1 MSSSFKVALAGLGTV
16 GGGTVRLLRQQ
27 ADLIA
32 RRVGR
37 RVELVAASA
46 LVAPPDLD
54 LTGVAWFPDAVTM
67 AAEADADLVIELI
80 GGAHGIA
87 LKVCETAL
95 KAGRH
100 VVTANKAMLAHHGA
114 ELAALAESKGV
125 FLGFEA
131 SVAGGIPV
139 IKVLRE
145 GLAANRILEIHGI
158 LNGTCNYI
166 LSRMRRE
173 KMEFAAALAEAQ
185 ELGYAEADPSTDI
198 DGIDAAHK
206 LAILASVGFG
216 CPVRFAPANVE
227 GIRHVSA
234 VDIKYA
240 ELLGYRIKLLG
251 ITRRS
256 GDVLEQRVHP
266 ALVPVDAPIAGVEG
280 VFNAVTIVGDF
291 VDKVMLVGRGAGSA
305 PTASAVVADVIDI
318 ALGRTSAAF
327 GAPVATLDAI
337 EPAPL
342 SVRRGAYYLRL
353 MVRDQVGVLAAV
365 AQSLSDAGVSIAKVF
380 QDERSPGEK
389 VPLVL
394 ITHDTDE
401 AAMQQA
407 LKTVSAN
414 AALLEPARMIRIEQF

>member
-1 MSSSFKVALAGLGTV
+1 MTSSFKVAVAGLGIV
-16 GGGTVRLLRQQ
+16 GGGTVRLLQQQ
-27 ADLIA
+27 AGLIEK
-32 RRVGR
+32 RVGR
-37 RVELVAASA
+37 RVELVAVSA

-54 LTGVAWFPDAVTM
+54 LTGLRWYPDAVTM
-67 AAEADADLVIELI
+67 AAECEADLVIELI

-87 LKVCETAL
+87 LKVCQTAL
-95 KAGRH
+95 GAGKH
-100 VVTANKAMLAHHGA
+100 VVTANKAMLAYHGA

-139 IKVLRE
+139 IKALRE
-145 GLAANRILEIHGI
+145 GLAANRILEVHGI

-166 LSRMRRE
+166 LTRMRKE
-173 KMEFAAALAEAQ
+173 GLDFNAVLADAQ
-185 ELGYAEADPSTDI
+185 ALGYAEADPSFDI

-206 LAILASVGFG
+206 VAILASVAFG

-234 VDIKYA
+234 LDMKYA
-240 ELLGYRIKLLG
+240 EILGYRIKLLG
-251 ITRRS
+251 IARRS

-266 ALVPVDAPIAGVEG
+266 CLVPVDAPIAGVEG

-305 PTASAVVADVIDI
+305 PTASAVVADVMDI
-318 ALGRTSAAF
+318 AAGRASAAF
-327 GAPVATLDAI
+327 GVPVAALDPL

-342 SVRRGAYYLRL
+342 SVRTGAYYLRL
-353 MVRDQVGVLAAV
+353 MVRDQLGVLAAV
-365 AQSLSDAGVSIAKVF
+365 AKALSEAGVSIAKVF

-394 ITHDTDE
+394 TTHDAEE
-401 AAMQQA
+401 ASMQRA
-407 LKTVSAN
+407 LALIAEQDS
-414 AALLEPARMIRIEQF
+414 LLEPPRMIRIEQF